1 MCSQYAASTIE
12 NIREI
17 IMSKRADNP
26 NNQRRYRVVQWATG
40 NVGSRALR
48 RAIEHPYLDLVGV
61 YVYGAAKVGR
71 DAGEL
76 AGIGATGVKATNR
89 IEDVLALKPDCV
101 LYMAQYTNIDEVCR
115 LLESGINI
123 VTTRTEF
130 LNPESMDPAVRERVE
145 AACKRGNTSIH
156 STGCS
161 PGFITEGMPLV
172 LSSMQR
178 RIDHITINEFA
189 DNSSRNSPE
198 MLFEIMGFGQPP
210 GRPMEGRLNHLR
222 DAFGPPLQLIAKE
235 LGLPLDRVD
244 VKGGVGIARK
254 DTPIAAGMVPA
265 GTVAAMRT
273 VVSGIRNGKPL
284 MTFIATWYVSS
295 DVVTDDGEKWDFRES
310 GWRVLLKGDVPLD
323 VSITYPVAPED
334 YADMT
339 PGLTA
344 HIPLNAVRYV
354 CEAPAGI
361 RTSVDLPRIVP
372 QLG

>member
-1 MCSQYAASTIE
+1 MGD
-12 NIREI
+12 
-17 IMSKRADNP
+17 RADNRTDL
-26 NNQRRYRVVQWATG
+26 RRYRVVQWATG

-48 RAIEHPYLDLVGV
+48 RAIEHTQLDLVGV

-76 AGIGATGVKATNR
+76 AGIGPIGVSATNR
-89 IEDVLALKPDCV
+89 IEDVIALRPDCV
-101 LYMAQYTNIDEVCR
+101 LYMPQYTNQDEVCR

-130 LNPESMDPAVRERVE
+130 LNPESMDPAVRARVE
-145 AACKRGNTSIH
+145 AACSRGNTSIH

-161 PGFITEGMPLV
+161 PGFATEALPLV
-172 LSSMQR
+172 LSSLER
-178 RIDHITINEFA
+178 RIDHLSINEFA
-189 DNSSRNSPE
+189 DNSSRNSPQ
-198 MLFEIMGFGQPP
+198 MLFEVMGFGQPP
-210 GRPMEGRLNHLR
+210 GRPAQARLDHLR
-222 DAFGPPLQLIAKE
+222 DAFGPSLQLIARTV
-235 LGLPLDRVD
+235 GLPLDSVE
-244 VKGGVGIARK
+244 VSGGLGIARK
-254 DTPIAAGMVPA
+254 NTRIAAGMVPA

-273 VVSGIRNGKPL
+273 VVSGIRRGKPL
-284 MTFIATWYVSS
+284 MSFTATWYVSS
-295 DVVTDDGEKWDFRES
+295 DVDTDDGDRWDFRAS
-310 GWRVLLKGDVPLD
+310 GWRLLIKGDVPLD

-372 QLG
+372 QLS